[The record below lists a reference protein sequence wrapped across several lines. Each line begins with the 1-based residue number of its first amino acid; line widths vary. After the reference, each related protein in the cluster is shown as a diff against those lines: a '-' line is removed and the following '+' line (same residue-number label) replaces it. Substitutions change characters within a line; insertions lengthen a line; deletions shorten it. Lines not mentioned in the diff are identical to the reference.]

1 MFSQLNIKTQNALIS
16 SNKIADQDFEN
27 VALDFSELPDFK
39 SVKTQGLHRRY
50 LTVLRCRL
58 LFFFILYLT
67 GAGLVFFFLG
77 LPIQKFLLIFSG
89 PLLVFLILFVEFE
102 IGFHKRQ
109 IGVRSHDL
117 YYTRGFFY
125 HKETLVPFK
134 HIQHVEVSQNVI
146 LKWFGL
152 YEVIFYTAGAS
163 AGDLNIRGLDE
174 STSRKL
180 KSIVMQKNESDESN
194 EQL

>member
-1 MFSQLNIKTQNALIS
+1 MIS